1 MPVTFIQSGRFGAA
15 PSYHADAAALF
26 ARWGTDPGSTRKGLL
41 NACIQGMDDDTDW
54 ALIDVFQVYA
64 AHTQA
69 DGLLDWKNNSDA
81 TLSGTPTFTTDRGA
95 MTGGSADFL
104 ISNFVPSTDGVNFIQ
119 DSACIGVYIND
130 AGGDTSSSTTYAC
143 GMADAGNV
151 RGSRIA
157 PKDSLGGIRG
167 ILNSGSTTAFTSS
180 APNTRAGFTTIN
192 RSGASALEGYRN
204 GSSVGTGT
212 TASTGVCSQPT
223 WIGLHNNGGSGI
235 SGMAV
240 RFAAFMA
247 AGSLDA
253 TRQARVYARLLTY
266 LTAIG
271 AN

>member
-1 MPVTFIQSGRFGAA
+1 MMFGKRRDSAPP
-15 PSYHADAAALF
+15 PSYHADATALF
-26 ARWGTDPGSTRKGLL
+26 ARWGTDPGATRKGLV

-54 ALIDVFQVYA
+54 TLIDEIQVYA

-69 DGLLDWKNNSDA
+69 DGLLGWKNNSDA
-81 TLSGTPTFTTDRGA
+81 VVVSSPTFTTDRGFTTNGA
-95 MTGGSADFL
+95 TDYL
-104 ISNFVPSTDGVNFIQ
+104 NSNFVPTTDGVNFIQ
-119 DSACIGVYIND
+119 DSACLGVYIND
-130 AGGDTSSSTTYAC
+130 AGADTGGSTTYAC
-143 GMADAGNV
+143 GMADTGNV
-151 RGSRIA
+151 RVSRIV
-157 PKDSLGGIRG
+157 PKDAGGDIRG
-167 ILNSGSTTAFTSS
+167 ILNSGSTTTFTSVT
-180 APNTRAGFTTIN
+180 PNTRAGFTTIN

-223 WIGLHNNGGSGI
+223 WIGIHNVGGSPNGTGA
-235 SGMAV
+235 SARYAV
-240 RFAAFMA
+240 FMA